1 MGLLAHLHYIT
12 TGAIWNLLRQNPQK
26 FLESLKKF
34 KHRQGTTEAAL
45 QDVGIDDQTVQS
57 YVSSQRIK
65 RSFYH

>member
-45 QDVGIDDQTVQS
+45 QDVGIDDQTV
-57 YVSSQRIK
+57 
-65 RSFYH
+65 